1 MYKWTID
8 WLGGTCAPDFVKDNF
23 LGYLKGELATQ
34 PSVPAAISST
44 YQKLD
49 AKFFELHRDNDSGT
63 TVASL
68 LIDRTNK
75 VFHAAWCGDSRL
87 VHVSEEGKSN
97 WASND
102 HNPNRVDEAAAIR
115 ERGGTIVMGKMYRNG
130 IYEDISRVNSNQRDY
145 QLAVSRAI
153 GDHPWRKSVV

>member
-1 MYKWTID
+1 M
-8 WLGGTCAPDFVKDNF
+8 
-23 LGYLKGELATQ
+23 
-34 PSVPAAISST
+34 
-44 YQKLD
+44 
-49 AKFFELHRDNDSGT
+49 HRDNDSGT

-130 IYEDISRVNSNQRDY
+130 IYEDISRVNSNQQDY

-153 GDHPWRKSVV
+153 GDHPWKKKKEGEFDILSAIPEQFTGELESKNSFIIACDGLVRLITSLPKSIIGQNARFCLLIV